1 VFHMRV
7 FPPDDRL
14 GWIGLGS
21 KRTCFFVYTI
31 ECLALKSPANNTA
44 LKKIILREEIQMSI
58 NTSAEHED

>member
-1 VFHMRV
+1 MIGWVGSGWAQRELVF
-7 FPPDDRL
+7 
-14 GWIGLGS
+14 I
-21 KRTCFFVYTI
+21 VYTI